1 MANNHLLDVLTRE
14 GVLINVNIRFWRAQK
29 KLNAEDIGLNR
40 DDVNTRLISL
50 GHKKLLPR
58 EALANLALIE
68 SRAHALV
75 ESNTFPFLNGL
86 GHFLPNTK
94 LQEVT
99 GKLSEIEE
107 LFNIATAE
115 FLRQYRQL
123 REQAS
128 REWRETARKLAVDP
142 VKLVATIEAAFPDP
156 DRMRRYFSFDM
167 HLFEIK
173 VPERLG
179 LDLVTLADQQNIIK
193 AREQAAQEAS
203 NKISSGVNS
212 FIADCVATMRQETS
226 KLCEEML
233 ESMKTGKTGV
243 HQKTLN
249 RLLNFIDHFK
259 QLNFAGDQELNSVLE
274 KFRDQFLEVNAE
286 YYRDS
291 NIEQLR
297 LQKGIKALA
306 DTTRQMAGQD
316 AQDIVQQFGQ
326 MGVRKFNLAA

>member
-1 MANNHLLDVLTRE
+1 MSNNLLDVLTRE
-14 GVLINVNIRFWRAQK
+14 GVLVNVSVRYWRAQK

-86 GHFLPNTK
+86 GHFLPNKK
-94 LQEVT
+94 LHEVT
-99 GKLSEIEE
+99 GKLAEIEE
-107 LFNIATAE
+107 QFNVAREE

-142 VKLVATIEAAFPDP
+142 AKLVATIEAAFPDP

-179 LDLVTLADQQNIIK
+179 LDLVSLADQENIIK
-193 AREQAAQEAS
+193 ARDHAAQEAGE
-203 NKISSGVNS
+203 KIAKGVNA
-212 FIADCVATMRQETS
+212 FVADCVATMRKETS
-226 KLCEEML
+226 ELCEDML
-233 ESMKTGKTGV
+233 DSMKHGKTGI

-249 RLLNFIDHFK
+249 RLLKFIENFK
-259 QLNFAGDQELNSVLE
+259 QLNFAGDQELNSVLD
-274 KFRDQFLEVNAE
+274 KFRDQFLDVTAE
-286 YYRDS
+286 QYRDS
-291 NIEQLR
+291 NSEQSR

-306 DTTRQMAGQD
+306 DTTRQMASQD
-316 AQDIVQQFGQ
+316 AQEIVQQFGQ
-326 MGVRKFNLAA
+326 MGRRKFNMAA

>member
-1 MANNHLLDVLTRE
+1 MSNNLLNVLTRE
-14 GVLINVNIRFWRAQK
+14 GVLVNVSVRYWRAQK

-58 EALANLALIE
+58 EALANLSLIE
-68 SRAHALV
+68 GRAHALV

-94 LQEVT
+94 LHEVT
-99 GKLSEIEE
+99 AKLAEIEE
-107 LFNIATAE
+107 QFNVARDD

-128 REWRETARKLAVDP
+128 REWRENARKLAVDP
-142 VKLVATIEAAFPDP
+142 ARLVATIEAAFPDP
-156 DRMRRYFSFDM
+156 DRMQRYFSFDT

-179 LDLVTLADQQNIIK
+179 LDLVTLGDQQNVIA
-193 AREQAAQEAS
+193 AREKAAHEAAE
-203 NKISSGVNS
+203 KINTGVNS
-212 FIADCVATMRQETS
+212 FVADCVASMRHETAN
-226 KLCEEML
+226 LCEEML
-233 ESMKTGKTGV
+233 EAMKTGKTGV

-249 RLLNFIDHFK
+249 RLLNFIGHFK
-259 QLNFAGDQELNSVLE
+259 QLNFAGDQELNSVLD
-274 KFRDQFLEVNAE
+274 KFRDQFLESSAE

-306 DTTRQMAGQD
+306 DTTRQMAAQD
-316 AQDIVQQFGQ
+316 AQEIVQQFGQ